1 MKDKRPRVQLFHRLL
16 IAVFTTSM
24 TVSTFAAP
32 LEDLHEANTSEERLD
47 LDLVYQVFNDAIL
60 THLELDPALDEL
72 RSVGESIDSSTRTRA
87 KSYLSMAHLY
97 WRYGHF
103 DSAIEVADKA
113 IELEE
118 TTDGTLLKARLLDAQ
133 GLRGDAVEW
142 YQKTLGLTQLP
153 EEQKFIRIRLAMIDV
168 QPTNV

>member
-1 MKDKRPRVQLFHRLL
+1 MKYTRPRAQLFYSLL
-16 IAVFTTSM
+16 TIVLTTTL
-24 TVSTFAAP
+24 TVSIFAGP

-60 THLELDPALDEL
+60 THLTLDPALDEL
-72 RSVGESIDSSTRTRA
+72 RDIAENAEVSDRTRA

-113 IELEE
+113 IELVE

-142 YQKTLGLTQLP
+142 YQKTLELTQLP
-153 EEQKFIRIRLAMIDV
+153 EEQKFIRIRLAMI
-168 QPTNV
+168 